1 MEMNKISVN
10 LPSLK
15 RIFDTSAEQ
24 NIDTDFTLPDYYPEI
39 SKILKCIADINIL
52 TSQCSNNGVTVGG
65 QVILTVLYS
74 GKDNDLNSFTHIY
87 PFSKNVSV
95 DNVADGTPTVTT
107 RVAYLNTKAVS
118 PRKIE
123 IHGSLALNI
132 EVETMENMSA
142 LQSTDCDGIYCK
154 SISKNIAVLM
164 PRITKSIFVDDDITV
179 PQNKPPIGKILRSEA
194 TVEITESKFLGGK
207 IVEKGEVTITF
218 VYCPQD
224 GRRPIKMIDSKP
236 FSQIIDIDID
246 DNEPKFEALAS
257 VEALELHPKTAMNG
271 EVRAVSFEA
280 KVCLAVLPFI
290 EERISLIT
298 DAYSG
303 KYSADVIYREKTV
316 EEYCETV
323 EERYVCKKAFDFGS
337 DSLSDVFDVGC
348 VVAFTAATD
357 KYGNLNVRGEVTA
370 NILGVDSDTV
380 PVFFERP
387 MEFEY
392 KYNVGRESDDFRTV
406 SKVTVSAVNYNL
418 SASGTVDISIE
429 LCIKAVVFAVST
441 VNCVTDIKVDTENHL
456 SRDPETAV
464 VLYYPENESVWE
476 IAKKYKASP
485 KYICDANG
493 LDDVEE
499 ICDKALIIP
508 NI

>member
-1 MEMNKISVN
+1 MNNTSVN

-52 TSQCSNNGVTVGG
+52 TSQCSDSGVTVGG
-65 QVILTVLYS
+65 QAVLTVLYS
-74 GKDNDLNSFTHIY
+74 GKDNDVNSFTHIY
-87 PFSKNVSV
+87 PFSKNVSA
-95 DNVADGTPTVTT
+95 DNVGDGTTTVTP

-123 IHGSLALNI
+123 VHGSLALNI
-132 EVETMENMSA
+132 EVEALENMSV
-142 LQSTDCDGIYCK
+142 LQSTDCDGVYCK
-154 SISKNIAVLM
+154 SVAKNIAVLL
-164 PRITKSIFVDDDITV
+164 PRISKSIFVEDDITV
-179 PQNKPPIGKILRSEA
+179 PQNKPPVGKILRSEA
-194 TVEITESKFLGGK
+194 TVDITESKFLGGK
-207 IVEKGEVTITF
+207 IVEKGEVTLTF
-218 VYCPQD
+218 LYCPQD
-224 GRRPIKMIDSKP
+224 GGRPIKITDSKP
-236 FSQIIDIDID
+236 FSQIIDIDTD
-246 DNEPKFEALAS
+246 DKEPRFDAFAS
-257 VEALELHPKTAMNG
+257 VEALELHTKIGMNG

-280 KVCLAVLPFI
+280 KVGLSVLPFV
-290 EERISLIT
+290 EERVSLVT

-303 KYSADVIYREKTV
+303 KYSADIIYREKTV
-316 EEYCETV
+316 EDYCDTV
-323 EERYVCKKAFDFGS
+323 EERYVCKKTFDFGS

-348 VVAFTAATD
+348 GVAFDCVTD
-357 KYGNLNVRGEVTA
+357 KNGDLNVRGEVTA
-370 NILGVDSDTV
+370 NILGVDGDMV

-387 MEFEY
+387 IEFEY
-392 KYNVGRESDDFRTV
+392 KYNVGKESDDFRTV

-418 SASGTVDISIE
+418 SSTGTFEISIE
-429 LCIKAVVFAVST
+429 LCIKAIVFAVGT
-441 VNCVTDIKVDTENHL
+441 VKCVTDIKVDTDNHL

-485 KYICDANG
+485 KFICDANG